1 MAATMS
7 EELSCF
13 ATYASAVMVKMVLM
27 SLLTGYMRATR
38 KVFANREDM
47 VGYQRLI
54 FGLKDQK
61 PVFDNPIVER
71 VRRCHLN
78 DLENI
83 VPFFGLG
90 LLYAVTSGATTTTI
104 VWHYRIF
111 VASRFL
117 HTIAYIGALPQPSR
131 ALSFFAGLV
140 VNVSMAVQII
150 MNNWNSF

>member
-1 MAATMS
+1 MVV
-7 EELSCF
+7 LSP
-13 ATYASAVMVKMVLM
+13 
-27 SLLTGYMRATR
+27 LTGYFRHQGN
-38 KVFANREDM
+38 VFSNPEDM
-47 VGYQRLI
+47 GSLKEKDKKPI
-54 FGLKDQK
+54 FDD
-61 PVFDNPIVER
+61 PMVER

-83 VPFFGLG
+83 VPFIALG
-90 LLYAVTSGATTTTI
+90 LLFALTSGASTTTI

-111 VASRFL
+111 VVARLL

-150 MNNWNSF
+150 MKNWNSF

>member
-7 EELSCF
+7 EELSSF
-13 ATYASAVMVKMVLM
+13 AIYASAVMVKMVLM
-27 SLLTGYMRATR
+27 SPLTAYTRLTR
-38 KVFANREDM
+38 KVFANQEDM
-47 VGYQRLI
+47 VG
-54 FGLKDQK
+54 LKDKK
-61 PVFDNPIVER
+61 PVFDNPTVER

-90 LLYAVTSGATTTTI
+90 LLYAFTSGASTTTI

-131 ALSFFAGLV
+131 ALSFFAGLI